1 MLKVD
6 MGSIVPKGRLY
17 LESEVEVL
25 VPEADHD
32 LRYQIPGEDQPLL
45 GSVFTRPGTTNHT
58 QSPNHGFTIIFCTV
72 FVLFINCALNGLVTL
87 NITKLSSDFDLDP
100 GVELW

>member
-1 MLKVD
+1 
-6 MGSIVPKGRLY
+6 MGHIIPKGRLY
-17 LESEVEVL
+17 LESEVEAL

-45 GSVFTRPGTTNHT
+45 GSVFTQGTTKHVE
-58 QSPNHGFTIIFCTV
+58 SSKHAFTVVSCTV
-72 FVLFINCALNGLVTL
+72 LVLFINCALNGLVTL
-87 NITKLSSDFDLDP
+87 NITKISSDFDLDP